1 MDLKVFFSTFAL
13 IFLAEL
19 GDKTQLAT
27 FSFAAESQ
35 SRLSVFL
42 GSAGALVATSLLA
55 VLFGAAVSRIMPA
68 HYLRYGAG
76 GLFVLLG
83 LWVLIVPAGK

>member
-1 MDLKVFFSTFAL
+1 M
-13 IFLAEL
+13 
-19 GDKTQLAT
+19 AT
-27 FSFAAESQ
+27 FSFAADSQ
-35 SRLSVFL
+35 SRLAVFL

-55 VLFGAAVSRIMPA
+55 VLFGAAVSRVIPA

-83 LWVLIVPAGK
+83 LWMLIVPAGK